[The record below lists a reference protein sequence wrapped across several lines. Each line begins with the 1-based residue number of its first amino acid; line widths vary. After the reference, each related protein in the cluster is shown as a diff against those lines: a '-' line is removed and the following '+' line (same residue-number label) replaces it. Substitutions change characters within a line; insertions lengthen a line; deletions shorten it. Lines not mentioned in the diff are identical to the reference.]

1 MGRLQVLVATMH
13 QTDFS
18 LIEKMNIRADVIIA
32 NQADYEAVTEC
43 SFGPYHAKM
52 ITTRTRGVGVNRN
65 IALQAADAEIV
76 LFADDDIRYEDDA
89 FNEVLRAFDAL
100 PQADLIAFGADITKN
115 GTVTRQIRH
124 PVKRRHLWN
133 SMQFGAAFLAARR
146 KPVYEKQITFS
157 ELFGGGCVFG
167 SGEDTMFLKD
177 CLANKLVL
185 FSHSYVLGSC
195 ASDVSS
201 WFEGYREKY
210 FYDKGAWTAA
220 AFPKTKCFMKWYFML
235 RLRRL
240 SQIPL
245 KKMLHFF
252 NLGLC
257 GYAERRP
264 YSEEIPTT

>member
-32 NQADYEAVTEC
+32 NQADYEAVSEC
-43 SFGPYHAKM
+43 SFGSYHAKM

-76 LFADDDIRYEDDA
+76 LFADDDICYKDDA
-89 FNEVLRAFDAL
+89 FNEVLRAFDTL
-100 PQADLIAFGADITKN
+100 PQTDLIAFGADITKN
-115 GTVTRQIRH
+115 GAVTRQIRH
-124 PVKRRHLWN
+124 PIRRRHIWN
-133 SMQFGAAFLAARR
+133 SMAFGAAFLAARR
-146 KPVYEKQITFS
+146 ESVCEKKIAFS
-157 ELFGGGCVFG
+157 ELFGGGCMFG
-167 SGEDTMFLKD
+167 SGEDTMFLKE

-220 AFPKTKCFMKWYFML
+220 AFPKTKFLMKWYFMF
-235 RLRRL
+235 RLRKL
-240 SQIPL
+240 SQIPF
-245 KKMLHFF
+245 KKMLYYF

-257 GYAERRP
+257 GYAARRP
-264 YSEEIPTT
+264 YSEELSNT